1 MEETLPKKEKHIINW
16 LHSCDPL
23 RGCASLRTLHVVLED
38 LCKHGEEG
46 VLEAAD
52 SGGVGLAGDA
62 DRQAEGLKQV
72 VVKVRLAG
80 ILKTTFQGY
89 NIPLLLDKPPPTHTE
104 NTVQVCFTLLTKRS
118 L

>member
-1 MEETLPKKEKHIINW
+1 MEETLPKKEKNIRNW
-16 LHSCDPL
+16 LHSCDPP
-23 RGCASLRTLHVVLED
+23 RGSASQRRRTLDIVLED
-38 LCKHGEEG
+38 LRKYGEEG

-80 ILKTTFQGY
+80 ILKTRFQGY
-89 NIPLLLDKPPPTHTE
+89 TFHFCWTNLSTQHS
-104 NTVQVCFTLLTKRS
+104 QVCFTLLTKRS

>member
-1 MEETLPKKEKHIINW
+1 M
-16 LHSCDPL
+16 D
-23 RGCASLRTLHVVLED
+23 VVLED
-38 LCKHGEEG
+38 LRKYGEEG

-52 SGGVGLAGDA
+52 GGGVGLAGDA
-62 DRQAEGLKQV
+62 DRQAKGLKQV

-80 ILKTTFQGY
+80 ILKTRFQG
-89 NIPLLLDKPPPTHTE
+89 LQHSTSAGQTSTH